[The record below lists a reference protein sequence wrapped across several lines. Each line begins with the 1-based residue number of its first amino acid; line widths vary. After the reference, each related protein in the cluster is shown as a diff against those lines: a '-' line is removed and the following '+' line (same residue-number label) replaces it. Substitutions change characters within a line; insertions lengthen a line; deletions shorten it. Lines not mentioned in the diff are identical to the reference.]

1 MKKKPSSNT
10 SMVKRAK
17 GSDFERLA
25 RMKPNEIDLS
35 DVPEVTPEEFA
46 RGVVR
51 HGLKP
56 PLRKTQI
63 TLRIDSDVLEWFR
76 ARGKG
81 YQREMNALLRAYV
94 EAQRRAG

>member
-10 SMVKRAK
+10 STVKRAK

-25 RMKPNEIDLS
+25 RMKPDEIDLS
-35 DVPEVTPEEFA
+35 DVPEVTAEEFA

-51 HGLKP
+51 YGLKP
-56 PLRKTQI
+56 PLRKTQV
-63 TLRIDSDVLEWFR
+63 TLRLDSDVLEWFR

-81 YQREMNALLRAYV
+81 YQTEMNALLRAYV
-94 EAQRRAG
+94 EAQRKAG

>member
-10 SMVKRAK
+10 STVKNK

-25 RMKPNEIDLS
+25 RMKPEEIDLS
-35 DVPEVTPEEFA
+35 ETPEVSAEEFA

-51 HGLKP
+51 YGLKP
-56 PLRKTQI
+56 PLRKTQV

-81 YQREMNALLRAYV
+81 YQTELNALLRAYV
-94 EAQRRAG
+94 EAQRKAG